1 MKHIKRSAIVQYDAA
16 RMFALVA
23 DIEKYPEFLP
33 WCARAQVLSAAGDT
47 VTARVTIA
55 WGGLH
60 KSFTTRNRNTAGR
73 SIVMRSVAGLFSDLH
88 GEWRFTPL
96 AAGACRVEFEIRFAI
111 AGRVLAAVAGPLFEK
126 ISDGMV
132 DAFHR
137 RARSVYGSQNP

>member
-16 RMFALVA
+16 QMFALVA

-33 WCARAQVLSAAGDT
+33 WCAQARVLSAAGDS
-47 VTARVTIA
+47 VTARLDIA
-55 WGGLH
+55 WGGLR

-73 SIVMRSVAGLFSDLH
+73 SIVMQSVAGLFSELR

-96 AAGACRVEFEIRFAI
+96 AAGACRVEFEIHFAI
-111 AGRVLAAVAGPLFEK
+111 AGRALAAVAGPLFEK

-137 RARSVYGSQNP
+137 RARDTHGNQNS